1 MKTRFRWL
9 IAVLILLATTINY
22 IDRQA
27 ISIAE
32 SQISKEFGLDAQGYS
47 WIIFWFL
54 LSYAL
59 MQAVTGKVI
68 DKIGAKRGF
77 SLSVIWWSIA
87 NMLHAF
93 GSGVVSLSIY
103 RFLLGIGEAGNFPA
117 ASKAIS
123 RWFPASERSIAFGIL
138 TAGPGLG
145 AIIAPPLLAILILNF
160 GWRMAFV
167 ITGLLG
173 FVWWFAWQFL
183 YDEPETSKFP
193 NEAEKQFIV
202 ADRSSEEASTTNKSW
217 FSFFRYREVWGLMLS
232 RFIGDGAFYFFLF
245 FLPKY
250 LSDVRGFDLKQIGA
264 SAWFPFLAADI
275 GSIFGGWLSGYLIK
289 KGWSLNASRKTIMW
303 IGAIGVPFAIPAL
316 YADSGY
322 SALAL
327 IGVAMFFIQF
337 KQAALFT
344 VPNDLFASKH
354 VATVWGISGM
364 AGSLGGMAFAPVIG
378 YLIKNISYT
387 PVFIIVSLMH
397 IISVLFVV
405 FLIPR
410 IRNLEI
416 E

>member
-1 MKTRFRWL
+1 MRSKFRWL
-9 IAVLILLATTINY
+9 IAILILIATTINY

-32 SQISKEFGLDAQGYS
+32 SQISKEFNLDAQDYS
-47 WIIFWFL
+47 WIIFCFL

-59 MQAVTGKVI
+59 MQAVTGKLV

-77 SLSVIWWSIA
+77 SFSVIWWSIA

-93 GSGVVSLSIY
+93 GTGVVSLSVF
-103 RFLLGIGEAGNFPA
+103 RFALGIGEAGNFPA

-123 RWFPASERSIAFGIL
+123 RWFPPAERSTAFGIL

-145 AIIAPPLLAILILNF
+145 AIIAPPLLAILIINF
-160 GWRMAFV
+160 GWRMSFV

-173 FVWWFAWQFL
+173 FVWLFAWQLL

-193 NEAEKQFIV
+193 NEAERNFILNEQKV
-202 ADRSSEEASTTNKSW
+202 EIIEKSETPW
-217 FSFFRYREVWGLMLS
+217 LSFFKYKEVWGLMLS
-232 RFIGDGAFYFFLF
+232 RFVGDGAFYFFVF

-275 GSIFGGWLSGYLIK
+275 GSIFGGWLSGYLITK
-289 KGWSLNASRKTIMW
+289 SWSLDASRKTIMW

-316 YADSGY
+316 FADSAY
-322 SALAL
+322 IALAL

-344 VPNDLFASKH
+344 LPNDLFSNKH
-354 VATVWGISGM
+354 VATIWGISGM
-364 AGSLGGMAFAPVIG
+364 AGSLGGMAFTPIVG
-378 YLIKNISYT
+378 WLVKNISYT
-387 PVFIIVSLMH
+387 PVFITVSTMHIVS
-397 IISVLFVV
+397 VLLVML
-405 FLIPR
+405 LIPK
-410 IRNLEI
+410 IRNLET
-416 E
+416 